1 MDQAYRIKTEDLK
14 LVGITPEELRQADQ
28 GMNLTGLSDK
38 AQPKREC
45 GILCPRCG
53 GFIPVSIS
61 RLITVRYLTCPACAL
76 RLEIERTQGKDEN
89 TNQR

>member
-14 LVGITPEELRQADQ
+14 LVGITPEELRQAEQ
-28 GMNLTGLSDK
+28 GMNLTGPE
-38 AQPKREC
+38 PKHDC
-45 GILCPRCG
+45 GIQCPRCG

-76 RLEIERTQGKDEN
+76 RLEIEKTQGKD
-89 TNQR
+89 